1 MKLPKCLSGSIRL
14 AKKEYCEPNA
24 TQRLHNELEKG
35 IRSMKKGDV
44 YTLDEA
50 WKEID
55 LI

>member
-1 MKLPKCLSGSIRL
+1 MKLQKYISGSIRL
-14 AKKEYCEPNA
+14 GKKEHCDANA
-24 TQRLHNELEKG
+24 ARRLHNELEKG